1 MSASDSSPRLLEAQ
15 SLYEER
21 HGALHPVLRE
31 LSPGLRLSL
40 LELCLE
46 GEVQL
51 DAQLIERAL
60 RDVDGRIKFLVEWV
74 RG

>member
-1 MSASDSSPRLLEAQ
+1 MSASDMSQRLLEVQA
-15 SLYEER
+15 LYEQR

-31 LSPGLRLSL
+31 LSPQLRLSL
-40 LELCLE
+40 LELSLD

-60 RDVDGRIKFLVEWV
+60 RDVDGRIKFVVERV
-74 RG
+74 QG